1 MILKRKKW
9 KKSISQI
16 LSIMWQFYE
25 IDKSKYPGVSLIGRF
40 LGLGQVVKVES
51 IQRSEGE
58 VGQLIVPTLLLGQNM
73 VHHSRPVHNQA
84 SYVLIK
90 K

>member
-1 MILKRKKW
+1 
-9 KKSISQI
+9 
-16 LSIMWQFYE
+16 MWQFYE

-51 IQRSEGE
+51 IQCREGE

-84 SYVLIK
+84 GYVLIK